1 MLMQWP
7 AFYIETVLVVLA
19 LSPVLI
25 HSRKAAALG
34 AVCALAATLGI
45 VRVLRMR
52 LELDSS
58 SITVVNPIR
67 TRVLEV
73 DGSFLFSAELLT
85 WLSPTPI
92 VVQAHWGTKSLP
104 LVASWMLSPQ
114 DRMRLLELL
123 GEICSVTGSHC
134 EVPMAWVHE
143 TRR

>member
-1 MLMQWP
+1 VTTLRPTVERRLLMLMQWP

-73 DGSFLFSAELLT
+73 DGSSSFRRSCLHGCHQRPSSSKHTGAPRASPWLLAGCC
-85 WLSPTPI
+85 PRKI
-92 VVQAHWGTKSLP
+92 EC
-104 LVASWMLSPQ
+104 
-114 DRMRLLELL
+114 DF
-123 GEICSVTGSHC
+123 
-134 EVPMAWVHE
+134 
-143 TRR
+143 